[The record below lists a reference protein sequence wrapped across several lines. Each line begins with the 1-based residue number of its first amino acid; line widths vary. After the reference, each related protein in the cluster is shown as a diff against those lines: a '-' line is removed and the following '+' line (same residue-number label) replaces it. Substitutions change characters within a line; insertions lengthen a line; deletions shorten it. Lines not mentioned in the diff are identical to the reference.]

1 MPTDIET
8 QIFKLELDGSGYIQ
22 GADQLA
28 ASTKK
33 LSTEQE
39 KANKVL
45 KDLQIQQNGYKK
57 QLEDLTPI
65 LKANEKETL
74 DLTKQLNDLK
84 AAGKGASA
92 EAKSLQAA
100 LRGIATNTKEFKI
113 EANELT
119 KNLNTTT
126 TQLKNQT
133 KVVGDLEK
141 ANGGLTKSLGSAY
154 TGLSKIAQIIP
165 GLGIGGLIGLIAG
178 PLIEG
183 IQKWISSLGGVNNA
197 LQLMKANQ
205 QNVTEVMAAA
215 NKEAG
220 KQITDLK
227 ILYQAATDVNIP
239 MKERLAA
246 VNSLQKEFPAYF
258 KNIKDEA
265 ILNGDAKSSYDA
277 LTLSIISRA
286 RATAA
291 KAKLDEIES
300 QRLDLQFS
308 KQKVINATSA
318 EAARVRDKD
327 LQASETREIEAIGS
341 QQILSAKAQKET
353 IKIRK
358 DAALADIKLKDDAL
372 AAQSKFLI
380 DFAGL
385 GNIAESIEEKN
396 EKKFKEKKVKEKKE
410 IENVFLQE
418 KAALDARLAEANR
431 KEAEDE
437 SRIRIEFAARLAKE
451 KIRIQE
457 LLSDKKLT
465 KPQAGILTGEATE
478 INTVLLQKAL
488 DDLRKKTI
496 AAREKLNA
504 ELIALQDKN
513 TQDQLNLIQDE
524 FNRRSQLIDFNEK
537 KELDNSKANT
547 DKRLA
552 ALDLERLLI
561 GEKAYQDGKAIL
573 INEGEQA
580 ALNIIQKFANQRK
593 DLSSDIFQSL
603 LQQYDNAIKGADLI
617 RDEQTAK
624 EVTALAEKLKAGEI
638 SYEKFQKE
646 IQKIQKKSDLD
657 SKIGTLEVDK
667 GKLQALDRQ
676 LAAIEDKYS
685 ESYKKLKKQR
695 DDQAFK
701 VAKEEIALAKD
712 QDKPEADPRF
722 ARIAKY
728 AESIGSVIQAVI
740 NFWQK
745 ANEAESNALDRSIS
759 LQEKRVE
766 AAQRI
771 AARGNAQY
779 LKQEEDRLKELT
791 IKRENAARRELGIN
805 AALQASQLLVG
816 ITGAIAKI
824 ATPGIGIAET
834 IGAIAVIFGALAT
847 GYGLVKSLQGNQ
859 PKLFKGS
866 KYVTRDGNPS
876 GIDTIPAMINE
887 GEAVIPTSTNKAY
900 HPAIA
905 AIYDGSIPPE
915 HLNSFVNNYHK
926 IKSVPS
932 PNYDRL
938 RETAEFHIGE
948 NGRMSLLLSDNNR
961 KLDESN
967 DIGRQTLKTLHKL
980 GVNVSLDQHGFAV
993 TQMEV
998 IEQMRKNKRL

>member
-1 MPTDIET
+1 MPDNIET
-8 QIFKLELDGSGYIQ
+8 TIFKLELDGSGYIQ

-45 KDLQIQQNGYKK
+45 KDLQVQQNGYKK
-57 QLEDLTPI
+57 TLDETTAI
-65 LKANEKETL
+65 LKENEKETL
-74 DLTKQLNDLK
+74 DLTKQLNELK
-84 AAGKGASA
+84 NAGKGASA
-92 EAKSLQAA
+92 EAKNLQAA
-100 LRGIATNTKEFKI
+100 LRGISTNTKEFKI
-113 EANELT
+113 ESNELT
-119 KNLNTTT
+119 KNLNNTTA
-126 TQLKNQT
+126 QLKNQT

-141 ANGGLTKSLGSAY
+141 ANEKTTVSVGKVYGGLSRL
-154 TGLSKIAQIIP
+154 AQLIP
-165 GLGIGGLIGLIAG
+165 GLGIGGLVALIAG
-178 PLIEG
+178 PLISG
-183 IQKWISSLGGVNNA
+183 LSNWISSLGGVNNA
-197 LQLMKANQ
+197 MKQAARESQLYSDIQK
-205 QNVTEVMAAA
+205 EVASS
-215 NKEAG
+215 AG
-220 KQITDLK
+220 KEIAQLEV
-227 ILYQAATDVNIP
+227 LYKVATNTTLSI
-239 MKERLAA
+239 KERQKA
-246 VNSLQKEFPAYF
+246 VDELQKQYPDYF
-258 KNIKDEA
+258 KNIKDEIILQGGAKDAYVATRLA
-265 ILNGDAKSSYDA
+265 ILANAQ
-277 LTLSIISRA
+277 A
-286 RATAA
+286 RA
-291 KAKLDEIES
+291 IEN
-300 QRLDLQFS
+300 
-308 KQKVINATSA
+308 KVA
-318 EAARVRDKD
+318 EAANRG
-327 LQASETREIEAIGS
+327 LELEIEQKKLIEKQEKANADLRKANASTKDKEARGLDQFTAIS
-341 QQILSAKAQKET
+341 QGTELRALQEENRQAI
-353 IKIRK
+353 
-358 DAALADIKLKDDAL
+358 AA
-372 AAQSKFLI
+372 
-380 DFAGL
+380 
-385 GNIAESIEEKN
+385 NIAETEFLLNLVKTAPTSTPFGKPDKAKRSSEKR
-396 EKKFKEKKVKEKKE
+396 E
-410 IENVFLQE
+410 IENVFLKEQADLNE
-418 KAALDARLAEANR
+418 KLAAANR
-431 KEAEDE
+431 KFQEDE
-437 SRIRIEFAARLAKE
+437 LTIRLEFARKLAEEQLRIEKLVK
-451 KIRIQE
+451 
-457 LLSDKKLT
+457 DKKLR
-465 KPQAGILTGEATE
+465 PGGVNDPNSEAGQLFGIAT
-478 INTVLLQKAL
+478 NTNAVLLQKAL
-488 DDLRKKTI
+488 DDLRKKAI

-504 ELIALQDKN
+504 ELITLQDKN

-524 FNRRSQLIDFNEK
+524 FNRRSQLIDFNEQ
-537 KELDNSKANT
+537 KELANSKAST

-593 DLSSDIFQSL
+593 DLSSDIFQTL
-603 LQQYDNAIKGADLI
+603 LQQYDNAVKGADLI

-624 EVTALAEKLKAGEI
+624 DVTALAERLNAGKI

-646 IQKIQKKSDLD
+646 IQKIQKKADLD
-657 SKIGTLEVDK
+657 SKIGTLAVDK
-667 GKLQALDRQ
+667 DKLQALDRQ

-695 DDQAFK
+695 DEQASK

-824 ATPGIGIAET
+824 ATPGIGITET

-847 GYGLVKSLQGNQ
+847 GYGLVKSLQGQQ
-859 PKLFKGS
+859 PTFFVGTTDTGTGSNADSKGGFS
-866 KYVTRDGNPS
+866 ATLHPH
-876 GIDTIPAMINE
+876 
-887 GEAVIPTSTNKAY
+887 EAVIPADKNKAY
-900 HPAIA
+900 HPAVA

-915 HLNSFVNNYHK
+915 HLNSFVNSYHK
-926 IKSVPS
+926 IKSVPT

-938 RETAEFHIGE
+938 RETAEISIGE
-948 NGRMSLLLSDNNR
+948 NGRMYVLLSDNNR
-961 KLDESN
+961 KLEEQSELLRITN
-967 DIGRQTLKTLHKL
+967 KTLHKL